1 MNNKKRRS
9 KEKKNIEE
17 IKKNIKETFSDM
29 ESISITKLYEVH
41 LIDMN
46 TSAIF
51 IISILKD
58 STWLD
63 IKKDIEKRIELNK
76 ERNDLPECLVCYEK
90 TAYVCY
96 CKRCTFMCCNDC
108 IFKSLKTNGGIY
120 ICPQ

>member
-29 ESISITKLYEVH
+29 ESNFYFNSITKLYEVH

-51 IISILKD
+51 II
-58 STWLD
+58 
-63 IKKDIEKRIELNK
+63 
-76 ERNDLPECLVCYEK
+76 YM
-90 TAYVCY
+90 A
-96 CKRCTFMCCNDC
+96 
-108 IFKSLKTNGGIY
+108 
-120 ICPQ
+120 